1 MFSGVCCD
9 VLPLGC
15 NGFIRSVMA
24 RRIIYDQGTSRL
36 ALWARRLALFALA
49 AAILSVIIV
58 HSGLLEMRPALVTF
72 GAALTLAVLAFAGF
86 VSIWRE
92 GLLGMGASLSA
103 IAIAILV
110 LAYPTYIAVRARDL
124 PWIYD
129 ITTDPIDPPR
139 YDTLA
144 KVRPRDANPIVYPGL
159 TTAELQLEAYPDLEP
174 LDADIDTRSAY
185 NAALAVINRRRWR
198 VVEARP
204 PDKARP
210 EGRIEAVARTPI
222 MGFRDDV
229 IVRVRPFEGGARVDV
244 RSSSRY
250 GQFDFGTNAAR
261 IRALLED
268 IETEFAEQAP
278 DEPPPIAR
286 PKASPKAPPKTQQKA
301 PPKSAP
307 KGK

>member
-1 MFSGVCCD
+1 
-9 VLPLGC
+9 
-15 NGFIRSVMA
+15 MA
-24 RRIIYDQGTSRL
+24 RRIIFDQGTSRL

-49 AAILSVIIV
+49 AALLSIIIV

-72 GAALTLAVLAFAGF
+72 GASLVLAILAFILAFAGF
-86 VSIWRE
+86 VSIWKE
-92 GLLGMGASLSA
+92 GLFGMGASLSA
-103 IAIAILV
+103 IAIAVLL
-110 LAYPTYIAVRARDL
+110 LAYPTYLAVKARNL

-144 KVRPRDANPIVYPGL
+144 KARPRDANPIVYPGL
-159 TTAELQLEAYPDLEP
+159 AVAELQLEAYPDIEP

-185 NAALAVINRRRWR
+185 NAALAVIARRRWR
-198 VVEARP
+198 VVEARA
-204 PDKARP
+204 PDQGRP

-250 GQFDFGTNAAR
+250 GAFDFGANAAR
-261 IRALLED
+261 VRSLVEE
-268 IETEFAEQAP
+268 IEGEFANQAP

-286 PKASPKAPPKTQQKA
+286 PKGPTKGAPKAPQKA
-301 PPKSAP
+301 PPKAAP
-307 KGK
+307 KGNQANR